1 MVNGGQDHTQKA
13 LAVLLKSSPSTVVK
27 KIEEDAGFRLF
38 REMEVYQTVQLKL
51 LLHLPMNMYKRMQ
64 KLLSNFEIAKKIYQV
79 IVVFTWSRK
88 KVVPRITKEAF
99 STEKIYLNCL
109 GESQSLF
116 QHFFCEGP
124 NSVYPIHIGGP

>member
-64 KLLSNFEIAKKIYQV
+64 KLLSNFGYSKKNLPSHCRIYVEQ
-79 IVVFTWSRK
+79 
-88 KVVPRITKEAF
+88 KE
-99 STEKIYLNCL
+99 SSPTHN
-109 GESQSLF
+109 
-116 QHFFCEGP
+116 
-124 NSVYPIHIGGP
+124 